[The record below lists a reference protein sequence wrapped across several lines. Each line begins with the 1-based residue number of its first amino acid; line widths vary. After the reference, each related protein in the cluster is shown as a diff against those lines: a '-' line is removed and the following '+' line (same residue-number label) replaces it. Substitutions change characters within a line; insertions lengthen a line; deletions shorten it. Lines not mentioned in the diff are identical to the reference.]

1 MTSHLLTPTHCSSAT
16 PNSITVHTKG
26 IRPSF
31 QQYTAS
37 TNVTITDYI
46 PHSCEVTGTN
56 NCIMYIRRGPNN
68 HDLKTTYTHYSFN
81 TLSHPGFGRS
91 HWKTREVSDGRCYG
105 RSYAPSTIVWET
117 WIHKTNYTPT
127 TSIFRSLLRTWWS
140 LSSRRGSSSTRGTQ
154 HQISLTLHC
163 SLGNVIKGY

>member
-68 HDLKTTYTHYSFN
+68 HDLKTTYTR
-81 TLSHPGFGRS
+81 TI
-91 HWKTREVSDGRCYG
+91 
-105 RSYAPSTIVWET
+105 PSTHCCTLASEGAIGKLAMLPSDSVGTLRRLSKENREHGRIYCHSTTYCTCTWSFFET
-117 WIHKTNYTPT
+117 
-127 TSIFRSLLRTWWS
+127 
-140 LSSRRGSSSTRGTQ
+140 
-154 HQISLTLHC
+154 
-163 SLGNVIKGY
+163 